1 MKLFK
6 ILLICCLFFIYQFS
20 YAEADAWK
28 QKNFMITFWC
38 PPPADKEIL
47 SRVAKE
53 GFNLTW
59 TDEHG
64 LDVAHDQG
72 LKAMLQDDL
81 ITPRTLLSAKQRA
94 KLDALINRVKNHPAL
109 EAYFIADE
117 PGALHF
123 NSLGQLVAYLRE
135 RDPNHFAYI
144 NLLPVYAPNKQLG
157 TSGPPQKAYEE
168 YLRRYIAE
176 VRPSLISYDHYHFFK
191 NNDGDQY
198 FLNLELIS
206 KVARDNKLPF
216 MNIIQA
222 SSYEKSWRLVNAGE
236 LRWLVY
242 TTLAYGGRG
251 ISYFLYWGPKA
262 YGGLYQ
268 DGVKTPLADAVS
280 ILNKELFAQSSVL
293 MDLEHLGTYHSG
305 HLPSG
310 ASPVPVSSPVQFL
323 RKDDFVL
330 GLFGKS
336 NKVTTFMVVNRNY
349 KDQATALIALKP
361 HIKGIE
367 EFDRNLRQW
376 KKYKK
381 FNSDDIYSVMLSHG
395 DGRMFRF
402 IP

>member
-1 MKLFK
+1 MKFLKALFLC
-6 ILLICCLFFIYQFS
+6 LLLCVFS
-20 YAEADAWK
+20 APAWSADSWK
-28 QKNFMITFWC
+28 QNQFIITFWC

-59 TDEHG
+59 TDERG
-64 LDVAHDQG
+64 LDIAQKQG
-72 LKAMLQDDL
+72 LKAILQDDL
-81 ITPRTLLSAKQRA
+81 LTPRTLLSAKQRE
-94 KLDALINRVKNHPAL
+94 KLDALINRVKDHPTL

-176 VRPSLISYDHYHFFK
+176 VRPSLISYDHYRFFK

-206 KVARDNKLPF
+206 KVAKDNKLPF

-268 DGVKTPLADAVS
+268 DGVKTPLMGAVS
-280 ILNKELFAQSSVL
+280 ALNKEIFAQNSIL
-293 MDLEHLGTYHSG
+293 MNLNNLGTYHTSP
-305 HLPSG
+305 LPSG
-310 ASPVPVSSPVQFL
+310 CAPVPASSPVKFL
-323 RKDDFVL
+323 QTGHFVL
-330 GLFGKS
+330 GLFGK
-336 NKVTTFMVVNRNY
+336 NNRATAFMLVNRRY
-349 KDQATALIALKP
+349 DIAVTARISLAP
-361 HIKGIE
+361 PVRGIE
-367 EFDRNLRQW
+367 EFDRIKRQW
-376 KKYKK
+376 RLYQKS
-381 FNSDDIYSVMLSHG
+381 NANEGMDIELRPG
-395 DGRMFRF
+395 DGRLFRF
-402 IP
+402 LL